1 MAGCVVRGP
10 EEEEYGVYRR
20 EDFGFP
26 GASLIFFVERD
37 SAHHVLWGF
46 GSLVAKRAVFFD
58 VLPFAI
64 ILCVAPHAEQRLCG
78 CVTVRVFSVCTFGE
92 TLSIGFPEL
101 TVSRRVS
108 EGLLARRKAFKMFD
122 IWSIFKDSSKGG
134 EEGKG
139 ERGGVPASAQAP
151 VTTFFDGLFKPPSQS
166 DPSSWNDYTTG
177 YSLPA
182 EAAQLLQ
189 ANADGA
195 SEAPLAIE
203 NERQTSSDLSADA
216 SASEIRKAYY
226 KLALKCHPDK
236 NPGDPEAHQKFQA
249 IGEAYQVLNDP
260 KRRAEYDK
268 YGVSATRNMSFIDPA
283 LFFMMLFGS
292 EQLDP
297 YIGKLKMAKLLEV
310 LTQDDVL
317 SAMSGE
323 SPAGPSK
330 ESREGVLHA
339 IEEDQ
344 RKREVV
350 LAIQLRD
357 RIQPF
362 VEGPQ
367 EAWREAMKEEVQ
379 QLCMASFGETIVESL
394 GWAYENFSS
403 AYLGEVQTYWGLGAT
418 VANIQ
423 ATGRGI
429 GNTFAMAKSMVQAA
443 VAATDIQAR
452 HEQKLKEAKEASES
466 LPNRLDTKDIDRVGE
481 ILQSV
486 LSIVA
491 CDVEDTARKAAEKVW
506 VFAALF
512 LRSVIA
518 VTDVE
523 EEHVVVL
530 LRNDVWVCR
539 DESVSLETRVKR
551 AEALQWLGSQMTAA
565 AAKAREA
572 KKNENFDVS
581 RHMEDAFI
589 KATKAADEKN
599 R

>member
-1 MAGCVVRGP
+1 
-10 EEEEYGVYRR
+10 
-20 EDFGFP
+20 
-26 GASLIFFVERD
+26 
-37 SAHHVLWGF
+37 
-46 GSLVAKRAVFFD
+46 
-58 VLPFAI
+58 
-64 ILCVAPHAEQRLCG
+64 
-78 CVTVRVFSVCTFGE
+78 
-92 TLSIGFPEL
+92 
-101 TVSRRVS
+101 
-108 EGLLARRKAFKMFD
+108 MFD

-189 ANADGA
+189 ANADSA

-203 NERQTSSDLSADA
+203 NERQTSSGEKKPPEEDVEADAWAETESRRGGTARETAPDDSNSGFNGSSSSTSRTPRKVADMRYYDALDLSADA

-317 SAMSGE
+317 SAMSG

-491 CDVEDTARKAAEKVW
+491 CDVEDTARKAAEKV
-506 VFAALF
+506 
-512 LRSVIA
+512 
-518 VTDVE
+518 
-523 EEHVVVL
+523 
-530 LRNDVWVCR
+530 CR

-572 KKNENFDVS
+572 KKNE
-581 RHMEDAFI
+581 R
-589 KATKAADEKN
+589 ATKAADEKN